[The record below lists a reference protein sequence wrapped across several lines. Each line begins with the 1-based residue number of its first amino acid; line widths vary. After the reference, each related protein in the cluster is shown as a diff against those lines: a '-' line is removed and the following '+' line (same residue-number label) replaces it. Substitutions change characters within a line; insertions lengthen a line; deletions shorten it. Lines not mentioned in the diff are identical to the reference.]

1 MYGLPNTEIPK
12 LQRVQNSAVRLVTF
26 SSKFSQVTPVLYELH
41 WLPVRFAF
49 LFKSLLGQS
58 PQYMS
63 NLISVRNQSAYQLR
77 SNDGLPLDFPRGK
90 ILTSFEDRS
99 FSVAVATLWNALPTP
114 LRKSKTV
121 QQFTSFKTYLC
132 KLDLILSILI
142 FFLIS

>member
-1 MYGLPNTEIPK
+1 
-12 LQRVQNSAVRLVTF
+12 
-26 SSKFSQVTPVLYELH
+26 
-41 WLPVRFAF
+41 
-49 LFKSLLGQS
+49 
-58 PQYMS
+58 MS

-90 ILTSFEDRS
+90 ILTSFGDRS

-142 FFLIS
+142 FFFNFIRVLEFMM